1 MARLVLSDAS
11 PLIGLAIVQGL
22 GWLAPLFGEVRLPPQ
37 VLDEVRLGR
46 VARGEDDIRAA
57 LAYGWLRVWDGVVPE
72 LPLPDL
78 DEGETAFI
86 RIALAFQG
94 TAGNPA

>member
-1 MARLVLSDAS
+1 M
-11 PLIGLAIVQGL
+11 
-22 GWLAPLFGEVRLPPQ
+22 
-37 VLDEVRLGR
+37 
-46 VARGEDDIRAA
+46 ARGEDDIRAA